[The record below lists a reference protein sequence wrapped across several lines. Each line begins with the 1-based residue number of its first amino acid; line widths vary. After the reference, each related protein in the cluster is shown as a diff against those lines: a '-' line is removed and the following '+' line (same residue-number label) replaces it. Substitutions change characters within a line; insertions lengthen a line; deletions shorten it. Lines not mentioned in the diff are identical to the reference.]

1 MGLRRLTA
9 EHAARTSVVL
19 VGLGLPLVLTGAWWS
34 ARSSE
39 STVTLRARVAR
50 DGGWLPAVVRAEV
63 GVPLRLRLISD
74 DVVHGFAIGRSAA
87 PPIDLPP
94 GQVVETTLEFSEPGT
109 YTYYCT
115 RWCGPDHWR
124 MRGVIEVAG
133 GDPGAATVEPPLY
146 QTLGIDIDAPH
157 SSDVVPQARPSARRG
172 LALGVTLP
180 AGNRTRQAFISKP
193 PAETWAALRRSES
206 TVGLSDAQVWD
217 LVASLWRSTT
227 TSEALKQGGELFAAN
242 CAACHGLDGTGR
254 GVFAGRPAD
263 EESLAQAES
272 PADFTDPA
280 RMLGASTAL
289 LQGKILRG
297 GMGTG
302 MPYWGPIFTEAQTWA
317 LADYLWTFQFEE

>member
-1 MGLRRLTA
+1 MTA

-34 ARSSE
+34 ARSSD
-39 STVTLRARVAR
+39 STVTLHARVTS

-74 DVVHGFAIGRSAA
+74 DVVHGFAIGQSAA
-87 PPIDLPP
+87 PPIDLAP

-133 GDPGAATVEPPLY
+133 ADPGTSTAEPPLY

-157 SSDVVPQARPSARRG
+157 PSDVVPQARPSARRG
-172 LALGVTLP
+172 LALGAALP
-180 AGNRTRQAFISKP
+180 AGARTRQDFISKP
-193 PAETWAALRRSES
+193 PAETWAVLRRSES
-206 TVGLSDAQVWD
+206 TAGMSDAQVWD

-227 TSEALKQGGELFAAN
+227 TTEALRQGSELFAAN
-242 CAACHGLDGTGR
+242 CAACHGLDGTGS